1 MRLSRKWKKAIL
13 SGNAKDNGV
22 RLYQKVCSRR
32 KAPVWR
38 SSGSQQGSRSYGT
51 SAVQNLHISY
61 VAFPIVCDHW
71 KKPRKKEWN
80 KNRIYFGLCKQFF
93 MCKKIYTNL
102 EFENSTEGDFG
113 SVILV
118 RRSSTFSG
126 SDHQL
131 VESVQW
137 SVGSLARP
145 ANIQLDENPIRC

>member
-1 MRLSRKWKKAIL
+1 
-13 SGNAKDNGV
+13 
-22 RLYQKVCSRR
+22 
-32 KAPVWR
+32 
-38 SSGSQQGSRSYGT
+38 
-51 SAVQNLHISY
+51 
-61 VAFPIVCDHW
+61 
-71 KKPRKKEWN
+71 
-80 KNRIYFGLCKQFF
+80 

-102 EFENSTEGDFG
+102 ESENSTEGDFG